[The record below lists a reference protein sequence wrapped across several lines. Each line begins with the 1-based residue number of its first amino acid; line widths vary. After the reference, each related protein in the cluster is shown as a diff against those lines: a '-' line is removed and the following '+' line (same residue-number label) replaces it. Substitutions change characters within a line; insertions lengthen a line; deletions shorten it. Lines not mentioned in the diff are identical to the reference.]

1 MMNTI
6 AKVSAKQLT
15 PQLRNSSARVQCK
28 RAGVAPARKFEVQAM
43 HRLGDTSGLSVNQIE
58 FLKRKHGL
66 LDPAPAPE
74 VMPPPEPVQVG
85 EPQLSEEQRAFM
97 MRKEM
102 VARGEDPWANEA
114 PVGASPAPAA
124 PQPTYAAPVAA
135 APVATPAPVPEGDYS
150 PEQMEF
156 LQRRSSE
163 GRAAYGLG
171 NEESAKFDTN
181 VYAQAAV
188 DSSQYSP
195 EQLEFLQRRATEGAG
210 AFVPA
215 AAAAAPVAAV
225 PAYSA
230 PAPAAAVPSDVDTSQ
245 YSPEQLEFLA
255 RRAAEKKV
263 YA

>member
-66 LDPAPAPE
+66 LPPEPAPE
-74 VMPPPEPVQVG
+74 VLPPPEPVQVG
-85 EPQLSEEQRAFM
+85 EPQLSEEQKAFL

-114 PVGASPAPAA
+114 PVGASPAPPA
-124 PQPTYAAPVAA
+124 PAPTYTPPAPVAAPVAA
-135 APVATPAPVPEGDYS
+135 APAPVPQGDYS
-150 PEQMEF
+150 AEQMEF
-156 LQRRSSE
+156 LRRRSTE
-163 GRAAYGLG
+163 GRASFGLG
-171 NEESAKFDTN
+171 HEEGAKRDTN

-188 DSSQYSP
+188 DSSMYSP

-210 AFVPA
+210 AFAPA
-215 AAAAAPVAAV
+215 AVAAAPVAAA
-225 PAYSA
+225 PAYS
-230 PAPAAAVPSDVDTSQ
+230 APAAAVPSDVDTSQ

>member
-1 MMNTI
+1 MAAMMNTI

-124 PQPTYAAPVAA
+124 PH
-135 APVATPAPVPEGDYS
+135 YS
-150 PEQMEF
+150 AEQMEF
-156 LQRRSSE
+156 LQRRATE

-171 NEESAKFDTN
+171 NEESPKFDTD
-181 VYAQAAV
+181 VYAQAAA
-188 DSSQYSP
+188 DNSQYSA

-215 AAAAAPVAAV
+215 AAAAAPVAAA

-255 RRAAEKKV
+255 RRAAEKK
-263 YA
+263 